1 MAHIRCTLRPHF
13 TGQVGPVRF
22 VKGHGETSDPDALA
36 YFEANPDEYDVT
48 DATVPEVPTPAEV
61 AEAIDNGTTAALV
74 IPHDDRPH
82 SRACGIRCQGHGPE
96 CSSDCPTCHPQE

>member
-22 VKGHGETSDPDALA
+22 KNGHGETSDPEALA

-48 DATVPEVPTPAEV
+48 DTTVPNPADPTDLRVSSFERV
-61 AEAIDNGTTAALV
+61 VDFED
-74 IPHDDRPH
+74 
-82 SRACGIRCQGHGPE
+82 PE
-96 CSSDCPTCHPQE
+96 TDPQE